1 MSETAGKRNQ
11 FVDLI
16 RGIAMLLV
24 VLGHTMTKCTTGAE
38 ESFLYNIIWS
48 LQIPLFILI
57 SGYVTRYSRGIDN
70 VAGLWKYIKR
80 RSIAY
85 LLPWAVWSFLVR
97 GIILG
102 QSGFLNIKWLMWHMD
117 SGYWFLATIWTISI
131 IFGISSFIAQ
141 RTAKASGAKA
151 QIVTLALYLIGM
163 AVLAGIG
170 HIAGLSFFAIKL
182 TLYYMPFYFVGYMY
196 GQYREK
202 IMEANWGNT
211 AVDIIVAVSLAAWIF
226 IMTRYNLYTL
236 PDNGLAIVLRVLSSI
251 TGCIAVCGMGKGL
264 FAGCSPKSM
273 WAVQLSR
280 CGKHS
285 LEIYLTHYLML
296 TLLKSSS
303 VPQMKSIQGIGLVT
317 VNYLLTVALTILIV
331 KALSTSKSLKMIL
344 YGKKG

>member
-1 MSETAGKRNQ
+1 
-11 FVDLI
+11 
-16 RGIAMLLV
+16 
-24 VLGHTMTKCTTGAE
+24 
-38 ESFLYNIIWS
+38 
-48 LQIPLFILI
+48 
-57 SGYVTRYSRGIDN
+57 
-70 VAGLWKYIKR
+70 
-80 RSIAY
+80 
-85 LLPWAVWSFLVR
+85 
-97 GIILG
+97 
-102 QSGFLNIKWLMWHMD
+102 
-117 SGYWFLATIWTISI
+117 
-131 IFGISSFIAQ
+131 
-141 RTAKASGAKA
+141 
-151 QIVTLALYLIGM
+151 M

-170 HIAGLSFFAIKL
+170 HIAGLSFFARIKRL
-182 TLYYMPFYFVGYMY
+182 STICLLLCRIHVWAIS
-196 GQYREK
+196 RK

-280 CGKHS
+280 CENCS
-285 LEIYLTHYLML
+285 LEIYLTHDLLL